1 MKPAKHQYIERTTG
15 EVRTEQLY
23 QDQALLF
30 IYHEVREKIPAMLRL
45 LTGARASKILGYI
58 NYDSFIGAQAGR
70 NFLRANRVD
79 LDECL
84 DDPNGFDT
92 LRKLFERRIKYWD
105 RRPLPADGCPVVS
118 PADARVLVG
127 SFAESSRLL
136 LKEKFFAYDELL
148 ARDKREWLAAFA
160 GGDFAIFR
168 LTPDK
173 YHYNHVPAAGVVVD
187 RYDIDGCFHSCNPG
201 AVVREVTPYSKNR
214 RVVTIIDTDV
224 TGGAGVGLVA
234 MIEVV
239 ALMIGDIVQCYSESA
254 YDAPRDVM
262 PGLFLRQGQPKSVF
276 RPGSSTTVL
285 MFQRER
291 VRFAPDLLK
300 NQTRADAHSRFSAP
314 FGCALI
320 ETDVAVRSAIA
331 YRHNKGEET

>member
-1 MKPAKHQYIERTTG
+1 MKPATHQYIERKTG
-15 EVRTEQLY
+15 DVRTERLY
-23 QDQALLF
+23 QDKTLLF
-30 IYHEVREKIPAMLRL
+30 IYDEVRERIPAMFRM
-45 LTGARASKILGYI
+45 LTGARASRVLGYL
-58 NYDSFIGAQAGR
+58 NYDSFVGAHACR
-70 NFLRANRVD
+70 NFLRANRLD

-84 DDPNGFDT
+84 DDPGSFDT

-105 RRPLPADGCPVVS
+105 CRPLPADGCPVVS
-118 PADARVLVG
+118 PADARVLLG
-127 SFAESSRLL
+127 SFAETSRLL

-148 ARDKREWLAAFA
+148 ARNKREWLKAFA

-173 YHYNHVPAAGVVVD
+173 YHYNHVPASGVVVD

-224 TGGAGVGLVA
+224 IGGAGIGLVA

-239 ALMIGDIVQCYSESA
+239 ALMIGEIVQCYSTHR
-254 YDAPRDVM
+254 YDAPQDVVRDMV
-262 PGLFLRQGQPKSVF
+262 LCKGQPKSLF

-285 MFQRER
+285 MFQRDR
-291 VRFAPDLLK
+291 VRFALDLVD
-300 NQTRADAHSRFSAP
+300 NQRRIDVHSRFSAP
-314 FGCALI
+314 FGRTLI

-331 YRHNKGEET
+331 YHA